1 MPSFLEFFS
10 NNATAIIILTLI
22 LFTLLVL
29 FASFDDKFE
38 DVAPYHDNIGSQQQN
53 GKVVTVEAYENVVNG
68 ALPNMTLAQ
77 AFCQKHQ
84 SRPHELE
91 ARCNLLSPKA
101 CHIPSCCVLRNG
113 IDCVAGNHHGP
124 TFVDKK
130 TNYFHHRGKCK
141 NGRGVCPN

>member
-1 MPSFLEFFS
+1 MPSIGQFFS
-10 NNATAIIILTLI
+10 NNATAILILSLI

-38 DVAPYHDNIGSQQQN
+38 DVAPYDSRPTKHHN

-68 ALPNMTLAQ
+68 ALPNMTLPQ

-113 IDCVAGNHHGP
+113 EDCVAGNHHGP

-130 TNYFHHRGKCK
+130 TDYFHHRGKCK

>member
-1 MPSFLEFFS
+1 MF
-10 NNATAIIILTLI
+10 ILP
-22 LFTLLVL
+22 
-29 FASFDDKFE
+29 KFK
-38 DVAPYHDNIGSQQQN
+38 
-53 GKVVTVEAYENVVNG
+53 KVVIYPGEHGGIIDKVKFISPLLAYENVVNG
-68 ALPNMTLAQ
+68 ALPNMTLPQ

-91 ARCNLLSPKA
+91 SRCNLLSPKA
-101 CHIPSCCVLRNG
+101 CHIPSCCVLRDG
-113 IDCVAGNHHGP
+113 EDCVAGNHLGP